1 MSNVRCEVHMES
13 GGLPSLHAYLLYS
26 VLCDEVWEGRQG
38 VGVFLVFEHECD
50 FYKQPG
56 AVA

>member
-1 MSNVRCEVHMES
+1 MES

-26 VLCDEVWEGRQG
+26 VLWDEVWEGRQG
-38 VGVFLVFEHECD
+38 VGVFLVFERECD